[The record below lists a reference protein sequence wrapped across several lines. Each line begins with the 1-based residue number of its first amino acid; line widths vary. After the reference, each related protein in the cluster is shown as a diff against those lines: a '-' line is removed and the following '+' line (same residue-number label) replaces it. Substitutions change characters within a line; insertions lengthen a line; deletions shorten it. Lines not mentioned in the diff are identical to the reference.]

1 MWHRHTLTPSE
12 GCPRVYKYCGLPR
25 RKNATWN
32 FCASCSRNSK
42 DPGNLFCL
50 GCSMLSRAIRKH
62 VSAKT
67 LLSSSSS
74 LSPSSSSSPWP
85 SSPSSR
91 SPSTLSRKSSSLLD
105 GLNLYRYKC
114 PHTRHNS
121 STAFLLPTD
130 LDIVNERPHG
140 VGHGRGQGKEVQHQ
154 NQKQG
159 QRGTVHM
166 NVNTEKEAER
176 ETYRDRDGERERERE
191 KDMTSEEVREARYAG
206 LVNALRLRGRSPP
219 SSSHPDATTNTNT
232 NPHTNT
238 GPNTNT
244 VKGISGRIRLKPIL
258 VPPALSGGPYNADDG
273 PSFGPDYHPASAE
286 GVKEDVKGMLSAG
299 EVQVEG
305 SLSQRTVCVLGL
317 EPGTKEDSV
326 RSVFRAF
333 GRIRALSMPAFPSPP
348 PHHPP
353 PTSSSSS
360 SPSLSPH
367 TPRGTEEKEK
377 YKTAYVTY
385 HTSDSVTRA
394 LQKYATESV
403 YVRGKEVHLHR
414 HVRGTYLPGE
424 NTEGNVLRRL
434 KDLVDAREEESH
446 VNEETEVKVDEDGV
460 AEGDRERERESRRRH
475 DHIPFRILPFPRIGL
490 PRPSSISS
498 PPSAPFVNE
507 PGTLSRIL
515 QRPSTPST
523 PSTPFSSSPPPLPL
537 ILPPRSQQHTTSATH
552 THSKIWDLPPA
563 QAELLVANA
572 VSPFMRSSAEVG
584 PTRHLKIYGAPRRWG
599 VGDMGVWLSEF
610 GTLMRITDGV

>member
-1 MWHRHTLTPSE
+1 M
-12 GCPRVYKYCGLPR
+12 
-25 RKNATWN
+25 
-32 FCASCSRNSK
+32 
-42 DPGNLFCL
+42 
-50 GCSMLSRAIRKH
+50 
-62 VSAKT
+62 
-67 LLSSSSS
+67 
-74 LSPSSSSSPWP
+74 
-85 SSPSSR
+85 
-91 SPSTLSRKSSSLLD
+91 
-105 GLNLYRYKC
+105 
-114 PHTRHNS
+114 
-121 STAFLLPTD
+121 
-130 LDIVNERPHG
+130 NERPHG
-140 VGHGRGQGKEVQHQ
+140 VGHGVGHGHGQGKGKEVQHQ
-154 NQKQG
+154 K
-159 QRGTVHM
+159 QRGTA
-166 NVNTEKEAER
+166 NVSREDAENEAD
-176 ETYRDRDGERERERE
+176 RDRNGEREREKE
-191 KDMTSEEVREARYAG
+191 KQKDMTSEEVREARYAG

-219 SSSHPDATTNTNT
+219 SSSHPDATTN
-232 NPHTNT
+232 PHT

-244 VKGISGRIRLKPIL
+244 NTVKGTSGRIRLKPIL
-258 VPPALSGGPYNADDG
+258 VPPALSGGPYNVDDG
-273 PSFGPDYHPASAE
+273 PSFGPDYHPENAE
-286 GVKEDVKGMLSAG
+286 GVKEDVKGMLSG
-299 EVQVEG
+299 GLMEVEG

-333 GRIRALSMPAFPSPP
+333 GRIRALSMPASPSPP
-348 PHHPP
+348 SSSPP
-353 PTSSSSS
+353 SSSLPSHPTSSSSS
-360 SPSLSPH
+360 SSQH
-367 TPRGTEEKEK
+367 TPRGTEEK

-460 AEGDRERERESRRRH
+460 AEGQREGERESRGRQ
-475 DHIPFRILPFPRIGL
+475 DHIPIPFRILPFPRIAL

-498 PPSAPFVNE
+498 SPSHPFVNE

-523 PSTPFSSSPPPLPL
+523 PSTPFSSSPPPPPL

-552 THSKIWDLPPA
+552 SQSKIWDLPPV
-563 QAELLVANA
+563 QAELLVAQA

-610 GTLMRITDGV
+610 GTLMRITDGAYPPLSSSLSTFHRFTCPCGVPNHT